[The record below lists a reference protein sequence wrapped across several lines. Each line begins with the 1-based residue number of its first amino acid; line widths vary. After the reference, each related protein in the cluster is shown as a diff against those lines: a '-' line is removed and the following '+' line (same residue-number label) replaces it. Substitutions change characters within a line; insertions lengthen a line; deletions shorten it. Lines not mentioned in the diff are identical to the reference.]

1 MITKEDIIE
10 CGWTHYYDEDKF
22 DCKVFFLKNPEN
34 CLMANISK
42 DTIYLS
48 LEEGKR
54 VRIHNLQDFEDHD
67 SCFLGYVNDKETLLT
82 VMRLTGII

>member
-10 CGWTHYYDEDKF
+10 CGWTHYYDEDSW
-22 DCKVFFLKNPEN
+22 DCKVFFLKNPKN
-34 CLMANISK
+34 CLMANIRN
-42 DTIYLS
+42 DTVYLD
-48 LEEGKR
+48 LVNEEYI
-54 VRIHNLQDFEDHD
+54 RIHNIQDFEDYD